1 MAITC
6 DNLASYL
13 HILQE
18 DPLNLGSDEA
28 ADPVVELLLHEDVR
42 GVVGGPGLG
51 EHPLA
56 LLPAGHPHALQLL
69 AVVDEE
75 CVAEHGASG
84 SLHRTL
90 GCPAPLRWI
99 NKLSAPGPG
108 LWLASPHRS
117 PHNLTDQIIVPH

>member
-1 MAITC
+1 M
-6 DNLASYL
+6 
-13 HILQE
+13 
-18 DPLNLGSDEA
+18 
-28 ADPVVELLLHEDVR
+28 ELLLHEDVR

-51 EHPLA
+51 EHPLR
-56 LLPAGHPHALQLL
+56 LLPALHLGMVQTVAGHPHALQLL

-108 LWLASPHRS
+108 LWLASPHRC
-117 PHNLTDQIIVPH
+117 PHNLTDQIIHVVPQ